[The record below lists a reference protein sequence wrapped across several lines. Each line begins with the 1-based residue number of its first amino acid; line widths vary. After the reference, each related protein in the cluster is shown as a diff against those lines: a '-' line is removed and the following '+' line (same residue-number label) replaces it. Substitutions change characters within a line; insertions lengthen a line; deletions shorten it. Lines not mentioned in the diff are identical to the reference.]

1 MHPKQLQVTAE
12 PEVAQ
17 LVPSWIMV
25 GAILAQGGAILAQG
39 LMSLIGITWGNPGG
53 SRGRQGKVTCPPGRG
68 HLTAETQ
75 AARPGHLGS
84 WRAPSWLGAAPSQPG
99 D

>member
-1 MHPKQLQVTAE
+1 MAK

-39 LMSLIGITWGNPGG
+39 LMSLIGITWGCPGG
-53 SRGRQGKVTCPPGRG
+53 SRGWWGRVTSPPGWD
-68 HLTAETQ
+68 HMTIEMEVAQ
-75 AARPGHLGS
+75 P
-84 WRAPSWLGAAPSQPG
+84 APSWIAAGSILA
-99 D
+99 